1 MSTVTVSTRKSAK
14 VKRSRY
20 TPVSDLPSAAT
31 CTDSDSTATRTGTD
45 NYWNWPSAAT
55 RTGTDNYW
63 NWPSAATRTDS
74 DDYRIGLNPRPIRV
88 GSDWILD
95 QFDHSLTILNH
106 SGRLVPILISGSFYL
121 SEDYRISPPR
131 RVQDPAFLKQ
141 GRSQK
146 SSILLCTC
154 YVPVMY

>member
-1 MSTVTVSTRKSAK
+1 MSAVTVSTPKSAK

-20 TPVSDLPSAAT
+20 TPVSDL
-31 CTDSDSTATRTGTD
+31 
-45 NYWNWPSAAT
+45 
-55 RTGTDNYW
+55 
-63 NWPSAATRTDS
+63 PSAATRTDS

>member
-31 CTDSDSTATRTGTD
+31 CTDSDST
-45 NYWNWPSAAT
+45 AT

-154 YVPVMY
+154 YVPAMY